1 MAYFYKV
8 STQQVQSESEIRAEF
23 PNTSFPV
30 PFYAPE
36 GYEPILESPAPET
49 TPYQSAFQDG
59 VVQDSLGNYV
69 RAWKVVDWDQE
80 QIDAY
85 DAQQKDINKALAM
98 NLLSDTDW
106 TQMPDVYL
114 INKGD
119 FTDYRTA
126 LRTIALNP
134 PITVTEWPTKPD
146 EQWTATTVVTPL
158 SESVNGEA

>member
-30 PFYAPE
+30 PFQAPE

-49 TPYQSAFQDG
+49 TTYQSAFQDG

-69 RAWKVVDWDQE
+69 WAWKVVDWDQE

-85 DAQQKDINKALAM
+85 NAQQQDNNKKQAEK
-98 NLLSDTDW
+98 LLQESDW
-106 TQMPDVYL
+106 SQYPDVTNPL
-114 INKGD
+114 NTPHLTNGEEWV
-119 FTDYRTA
+119 TYRA
-126 LRTIALNP
+126 AVRTIALNP
-134 PITVTEWPTKPD
+134 PVTVTEWPTKP
-146 EQWTATTVVTPL
+146 EELWSITQ
-158 SESVNGEA
+158 

>member
-30 PFYAPE
+30 PFQDPE

-49 TPYQSAFQDG
+49 TTYQSAFQDG

-69 RAWKVVDWDQE
+69 WAWKVVDWDQE

-85 DAQQKDINKALAM
+85 NAQQQDNNKKQAEK
-98 NLLSDTDW
+98 LLQESDW
-106 TQMPDVYL
+106 SQYPDVTNPL
-114 INKGD
+114 NTPHLTNGD
-119 FTDYRTA
+119 AWVTYRA
-126 LRTIALNP
+126 AVRTIALNP
-134 PITVTEWPTKPD
+134 PVTVTEWPTKP
-146 EQWTATTVVTPL
+146 EELWSITQ
-158 SESVNGEA
+158 